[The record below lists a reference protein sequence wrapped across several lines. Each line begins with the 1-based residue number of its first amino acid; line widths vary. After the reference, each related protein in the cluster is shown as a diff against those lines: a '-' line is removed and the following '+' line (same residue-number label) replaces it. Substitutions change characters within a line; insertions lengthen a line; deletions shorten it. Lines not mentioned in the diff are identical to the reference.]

1 MKLGYKSLLPFA
13 MAFFKHLQSA
23 IKEASKYEIQIDQ
36 RKLEAFVLKK
46 MDGWS
51 PKIDKKN
58 IMDEE
63 NKILCARLISN
74 MAIKLLEKE

>member
-23 IKEASKYEIQIDQ
+23 IKEASKYQIQIDQ
-36 RKLEAFVLKK
+36 SKLESFVLKK

-51 PKIDKKN
+51 PEINKKN
-58 IMDEE
+58 IMDEDS
-63 NKILCARLISN
+63 KILCAKLIAR
-74 MAIKLLEKE
+74 MAINILK